1 MRRSAA
7 MALAAALAAGCNNT
21 APSADPFAPRLLPST
36 RVPPPGTGTAGG
48 AGNASYYTAPTP
60 GPLPT
65 PAPAAL
71 PAAGGSGAD
80 VPSNG
85 PFRASPSGAG
95 SFTPNQSS
103 TPKPSQRPATRV
115 HGRLVDRSVVPASHV
130 ADVATTPHADD
141 ESEEEEDD
149 RDAGE
154 VDEALDESDDRG
166 HGLQPTSTRFA
177 RTPRSKGAVD
187 IMDLPPV
194 RR

>member
-7 MALAAALAAGCNNT
+7 MALAAALAAGCNNA

-36 RVPPPGTGTAGG
+36 RVPPPGTAAGAGG
-48 AGNASYYTAPTP
+48 DASYYTAPAP

-71 PAAGGSGAD
+71 PAAGGSGVD

-85 PFRASPSGAG
+85 PFRASPPGTG
-95 SFTPNQSS
+95 SFTPNQSN
-103 TPKPSQRPATRV
+103 TKPSQRPATRL

-130 ADVATTPHADD
+130 ADVSTTPHADD
-141 ESEEEEDD
+141 EDEEAEDD
-149 RDAGE
+149 SAEGE
-154 VDEALDESDDRG
+154 SDEAVDEADESG
-166 HGLQPTSTRFA
+166 HGLQPTSARFA

-194 RR
+194 RH